1 MKKKERKRLL
11 PVRWDSLVLSAA
23 GAATVCKANI
33 VFMLCLPMLN
43 LCSMANLFKAIP
55 FVSLAVN
62 YVHIGCYKDNASR
75 AMPKL
80 LGNWRHDNKA
90 VEKCAESTAKAGY
103 LVFGV
108 QFAGECWSG
117 PQAHMTYK
125 KYGTSKR
132 CVNGWGGN
140 WAQDVYEIISK

>member
-1 MKKKERKRLL
+1 MQGKYFFHALL
-11 PVRWDSLVLSAA
+11 AYA
-23 GAATVCKANI
+23 K
-33 VFMLCLPMLN
+33 PMLN
-43 LCSMANLFKAIP
+43 GESSQNRPP

-62 YVHIGCYKDNASR
+62 YGHIGCYKDNASR
-75 AMPKL
+75 AMPRL

-90 VEKCAESTAKAGY
+90 VEKCAQATEKAGY

-108 QFAGECWSG
+108 QYAGECWSG
-117 PQAHMTYK
+117 PQAHMTYR

-132 CVNGWGGN
+132 CVNGWGGD